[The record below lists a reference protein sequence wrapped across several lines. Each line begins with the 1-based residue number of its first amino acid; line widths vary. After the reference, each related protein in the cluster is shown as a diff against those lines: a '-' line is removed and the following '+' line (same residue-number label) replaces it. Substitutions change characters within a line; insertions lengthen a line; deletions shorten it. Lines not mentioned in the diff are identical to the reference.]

1 MTFWDQR
8 GRAAILA
15 AVEAACETVGKDLD
29 AESRE
34 KDAVSA
40 AEREALMA
48 KVDHLEKMNQS
59 LMKNLEELIKKVNP
73 VSTSTSKE
81 TTTSSTSDHVVL
93 ASSDTLLEV
102 PQQSTGV
109 TSRTI
114 LGEISP
120 NTVTGTTRAKSK
132 GLDAE
137 TNKDKELAALRK
149 QVQYWQRKYDAK
161 KEAALKVIDQR
172 NKWLRYAEHLER
184 KVEVLRELT
193 GRVHEEEGEPR
204 RPATSVEVPDEL
216 PTLSRGH
223 DAANE
228 VAIKEE
234 PSSDLPVVISERRVR
249 KRRNS
254 DTGGETRPRPQ
265 RIKRESSDPVI
276 TSVVPAFIPQESI
289 DLNETT
295 FVMPTPKKRRHQDPP
310 PPPPTDDDEEEP
322 SIDQPAPATNVPND
336 APNTGKNNATFRTPK
351 PAARSAFKLGHAIAD
366 VAEDSPDPPVR
377 GKEQDKAGPSDSAT
391 PKPGRLQSL
400 LNTNTP
406 LQLEQPLHTPARVPA
421 VGPGS
426 LSAPNLR
433 RIRDIAKATPLRERA
448 VSELRLED
456 FKVNPKVNNGYTHA
470 FDEVVRG
477 RAERAKLQGCTDP
490 NCCGKTARLLAES
503 ELSASG
509 SAHLLKVENIA
520 LMEEYL
526 GHESY
531 RLGTMTMDE
540 KKEVW
545 LKAKTIAVANTFG
558 RHRHQ
563 FERQRSPP
571 GYWDPD
577 FPGTQEQQELRQ
589 EAERRERET
598 VEKRWREAMR
608 GNGRWL
614 FRDE

>member
-1 MTFWDQR
+1 
-8 GRAAILA
+8 
-15 AVEAACETVGKDLD
+15 
-29 AESRE
+29 
-34 KDAVSA
+34 
-40 AEREALMA
+40 MA

-73 VSTSTSKE
+73 VSTFTASKA
-81 TTTSSTSDHVVL
+81 TASSDQDVP
-93 ASSDTLLEV
+93 ASSDTLLDV
-102 PQQSTGV
+102 PQQSTGA
-109 TSRTI
+109 TSRPI
-114 LGEISP
+114 RGEISP
-120 NTVTGTTRAKSK
+120 NAVTGTTCAKTK
-132 GLDAE
+132 NADAE
-137 TNKDKELAALRK
+137 TDKDKELAALRK

-161 KEAALKVIDQR
+161 KEAALKVVDQR

-184 KVEVLRELT
+184 KVEELQELA
-193 GRVHEEEGEPR
+193 GRVHEEEGGPR

-216 PTLSRGH
+216 PTLPRENN
-223 DAANE
+223 AANE

-276 TSVVPAFIPQESI
+276 TSVVPTFIPQETI

-295 FVMPTPKKRRHQDPP
+295 FVMPTPKRRRHRDPP
-310 PPPPTDDDEEEP
+310 PPSPPPADDDEEEP
-322 SIDQPAPATNVPND
+322 TLDQTTP
-336 APNTGKNNATFRTPK
+336 APNTSKSNTTTNTPK
-351 PAARSAFKLGHAIAD
+351 PAARSAFKLGYAIAD

-377 GKEQDKAGPSDSAT
+377 AKEQDKAGPSDSAT

-406 LQLEQPLHTPARVPA
+406 QQREQLLQTPARVPA

-426 LSAPNLR
+426 HSAPNLR
-433 RIRDIAKATPLRERA
+433 RIRDIAKSTPLRERA

-456 FKVNPKVNNGYTHA
+456 FKVNPKANNGYTHA

-490 NCCGKTARLLAES
+490 NCCGKPARLLAES
-503 ELSASG
+503 ELSAGG

-520 LMEEYL
+520 LMEDYL

-531 RLGTMTMDE
+531 RLGIMTMDE

-563 FERQRSPP
+563 FERPRSPP

-577 FPGTQEQQELRQ
+577 FPGTQEQQERRE
-589 EAERRERET
+589 EAQRRERET